1 MQLAKVA
8 LFFESIIIGKDCGMQ
23 KKYEKGNSM
32 KIGIKRDWK
41 KILSWLGMFLC
52 PVAIYYLMEA
62 FHMNAFVMTRWRA
75 QILNILFFELLMLFL
90 FFITGR
96 LRIALVLETVFAFV
110 AGLANFYVLSF
121 RGNPIVPWD
130 IFSIQTAVSV
140 AGSYDYTLGKR
151 QILTISGFLVLLFFE
166 IFFLKLTINTWKLV
180 KRLIAVMCTLALIFG
195 FTKMLQNDTMVS
207 KFRLYP
213 FLFTPAYMSQADGFA
228 VTFLMDLQYLSVEKP
243 EGYSAAQ
250 AQEILESY
258 GKHTTED
265 KTEDMAQMPNI
276 IVVMDEAFSD
286 PAVLGEFTVNQDYM
300 PFVHSLQQGADNT
313 ITGLLNVSVKG
324 GNTANTEFEFLTG
337 NTMAF
342 LPAGSIPYQQY
353 IMGEIPSVVSDLK
366 EMGYVT
372 YAMHPYYST
381 GWNRDKVYPYLG
393 FEHAYF
399 IDAFTTPSYVR
410 KYVDDASCV
419 DKIIEIYENKEA
431 GQPMFLF
438 NVTMQNHSPYTES
451 YMNLKENI
459 TVEGAN
465 TQALSQYLSLIKL
478 SDAALESLV
487 TYFAGQMEPTVI
499 VFFGDHQPTDSV
511 VQPIL
516 TANGISAD
524 SLSPE
529 EEAKHYEVPYVIWA
543 NYDIREGT
551 NEDISANYLAAKVLD
566 EAGVPLSAYQ
576 SYLLELSGEIP
587 VVSSERV
594 VDVDGKEQ
602 SVSETEALNTYKKLQ
617 YYQLFDATKGE

>member
-1 MQLAKVA
+1 
-8 LFFESIIIGKDCGMQ
+8 
-23 KKYEKGNSM
+23 M
-32 KIGIKRDWK
+32 KLGIKKDWK

-52 PVAIYYLMEA
+52 PIAMYYLMEA
-62 FHMNAFVMTRWRA
+62 FHMNAFAMTRWRA
-75 QILNILFFELLMLFL
+75 QILNIIFFELLMLFL
-90 FFITGR
+90 FFLTGR
-96 LRIALVLETVFAFV
+96 LRIALVIETVFAFV

-130 IFSIQTAVSV
+130 IFSIQTAASV

-151 QILTISGFLVLLFFE
+151 QILTILGFLVLLLFE
-166 IFFLKLTINTWKLV
+166 LFFLKLTIISWKV
-180 KRLIAVMCTLALIFG
+180 IKRLISAVCVLTLIVG

-258 GKHTTED
+258 ENDTAED
-265 KTEDMAQMPNI
+265 ETKDNGAGNVAQMPNI

-286 PAVLGEFTVNQDYM
+286 PGVLGAFTTNQDYM

-353 IMGEIPSVVSDLK
+353 ITGEIPSVVSDL
-366 EMGYVT
+366 EELGYAT
-372 YAMHPYYST
+372 YAMHPYYAT

-393 FEHAYF
+393 FEHTYF
-399 IDAFTTPSYVR
+399 IDAFLAPSYVR

-419 DKIIEIYENKEA
+419 DKIIEVYEKKEA

-438 NVTMQNHSPYTES
+438 NVTMQNHSPYTDS
-451 YMNLKENI
+451 YMNLKQDI
-459 TVEGAN
+459 TVEGVN

-478 SDAALESLV
+478 SDAALEGLV
-487 TYFAGQMEPTVI
+487 NYFAGQTEPTVI

-516 TANGISAD
+516 AANGISSD

-529 EEAKHYEVPYVIWA
+529 EAAKHYEVPYVIWA

-551 NEDISANYLAAKVLD
+551 DEDTSVNYLAAKVLQ

-576 SYLLELSGEIP
+576 SYLLELSSEMPII
-587 VVSSERV
+587 STERV
-594 VDVDGKEQ
+594 VDADGKEQ
-602 SVSETEALNTYKKLQ
+602 ALQETGILNTYKQLQ
-617 YYQLFDATKGE
+617 YYQLFDAGKGE